1 MALANRLQF
10 HRGYRRLP
18 GMKTP
23 STDRRAYERYDV
35 VGALWGVLEMPEV
48 ARVLN
53 ASTTGLLI
61 EAALSPVLHSVHA
74 VRLAIDGEPVQI
86 DAVVRH
92 CRVGSEGKHLIGLEF
107 RDIPTSLLASLERL
121 SADKQIE
128 VIDFGTSRS

>member
-1 MALANRLQF
+1 
-10 HRGYRRLP
+10 
-18 GMKTP
+18 MKTP

-35 VGALWGVLEMPEV
+35 LGALWGVLEMPEV
-48 ARVLN
+48 ARVIN
-53 ASTTGLLI
+53 ISTTGLLI

-74 VRLAIDGEPVQI
+74 VRLTVDGAPVLV

-92 CRVGSEGKHLIGLEF
+92 CRPGTPGKQLIGLEF
-107 RDIPTSLLASLERL
+107 REIPTSLLASLDHL